1 MEGYNPPQNFQP
13 AGQVTIETPAESS
26 ISVDAVPT
34 QNSTHPVSSGGVFA
48 ALSNREPKIQS
59 PTSTPEEYVL
69 VGDKTWVK
77 LSTWIQQLLEAALAQ
92 AGGVHWENIE
102 GKPSDFLLEEADPTV
117 PAYVKSITE
126 TQKEALAWFSE
137 KFSRE
142 SLTPGH
148 VVVIGQDGDSLQ
160 IMPLGELLTPFF
172 PALSS
177 VLSGVVAPITSLSIV
192 QQVDDINVTWTDITR
207 KAGYYQVEMRHRIQ
221 NGDWTEYVLLNQ
233 PDFSVKEHLWQR
245 SHIPTGVT
253 HVGVRVRYLDKE
265 NVPSEWK
272 LAETTF
278 NSNAPVITETLY
290 ERVAFSGR
298 WWSQGAVVE
307 ETQYERVAYSGRW
320 WSETESQ
327 QPEGDTPPAAPN
339 PLIVKRWLSNRIEVI
354 VPLTAPH
361 NNQTLLELQFRVV
374 GTSTWHYYAL
384 NSGMSV
390 APATPRLFQLT
401 ASEGQTS
408 FSLTFDSE
416 SFFTTGVIEVRARV
430 ILNSLTSQ
438 WSAIVQEQP
447 ASGGGGGGGSTPTA
461 SSYVLKYYM
470 SQANG
475 FLDLIVEKGIDGL
488 PYISDNGGDFGK
500 AKTKYQVMGAD
511 VPSTSQPFSLQD
523 YLVPVNTIFSVKK
536 RGCNN
541 FETWWSESNGNY
553 EHQVFV
559 WIEPIYTTS

>member
-1 MEGYNPPQNFQP
+1 MVDDIFPPGFVPGGDIIPEATP
-13 AGQVTIETPAESS
+13 AAPTDLDATPTIGSLKGVRSNGVAEALDDKEPTIEPPTEN
-26 ISVDAVPT
+26 AVQKVWVGTKEWRDLPT
-34 QNSTHPVSSGGVFA
+34 WV
-48 ALSNREPKIQS
+48 QS
-59 PTSTPEEYVL
+59 L
-69 VGDKTWVK
+69 VGQLINDALEDFDW
-77 LSTWIQQLLEAALAQ
+77 QQVRDQ
-92 AGGVHWENIE
+92 I
-102 GKPSDFLLEEADPTV
+102 DFITEEADPTV

-126 TQKEALAWFSE
+126 EQKEALAWFSSN
-137 KFSRE
+137 FSRE
-142 SLTPGH
+142 NLTPGH
-148 VVVIGQDGDSLQ
+148 VVIIGQDGDSLQ

-192 QQVDDINVTWTDITR
+192 QQVDDIKVTWTDITR

-221 NGDWTEYVLLNQ
+221 NGDWTQYVLLNQ
-233 PDFSVKEHLWQR
+233 PDFSVKEHLWER
-245 SHIPTGVT
+245 THIPTGVT

-320 WSETESQ
+320 WSETVAPE
-327 QPEGDTPPAAPN
+327 PEGDTPPTAPN
-339 PLIVKRWLSNRIEVI
+339 PIIVARNAANQINVTI
-354 VPLTAPH
+354 PLELPH
-361 NNQTLLELQFRVV
+361 NPLRLFEINYRVV
-374 GTSTWHYYAL
+374 GTEAWRVYTNTGLLA
-384 NSGMSV
+384 
-390 APATPRLFQLT
+390 APATPALLSGPT
-401 ASEGQTS
+401 NGQANFS
-408 FSLTFDSE
+408 FLLQNAY
-416 SFFTTGVIEVRARV
+416 FTQGRIEARARSWQ
-430 ILNSLTSQ
+430 NSVASP
-438 WSAIVQEQP
+438 WSTIVAEP
-447 ASGGGGGGGSTPTA
+447 ISGGGGGSTTLP
-461 SSYVLKYYM
+461 SSYVLHYYM

-475 FLDLIVEKGIDGL
+475 FLDLVVEKGVDGL

-511 VPSTSQPFSLQD
+511 VPSTSQPFNLQD

-536 RGCNN
+536 RGCND
-541 FETWWSESNGNY
+541 FETWWSTSNGNY

-559 WIEPIYTTS
+559 WIEPIYS